1 MAKGLYMSSQT
12 TMLLMGGA
20 EFALWTVFGF
30 LFLAKRM
37 YHRYPA
43 MGAYLGL
50 RIAAAPVLLY
60 FYLGQTQH
68 WFNGLGFQYYFFAYF
83 GVYIASAV
91 MLYFVCVEVF
101 YSALSAFAGI
111 QKLGTVAF
119 RWAALISVIVSL
131 STISFTHLRVQ
142 LIADVSYRLMRSVSI
157 LELCL
162 LGFLCISMNAL
173 RLSIRDM
180 AFGIALGFG
189 LLSASDFILSSFV
202 SKNTRMTDPVQ
213 FVSEGLILATLGMWV
228 AYCALPEPAR
238 APVLMPANSILFRWN
253 EIASALGH
261 TGTQVAVQQP
271 ASGFFLTDV
280 ERAVEKV
287 LTQNLNRRES
297 ET

>member
-1 MAKGLYMSSQT
+1 MSSQT
-12 TMLLMGGA
+12 TMLLMGAA
-20 EFALWTVFGF
+20 EFALWSVFGF

-60 FYLGQTQH
+60 LFCGISRH
-68 WFNGLGFQYYFFAYF
+68 WLNGLCFQYYFFAYF

-101 YSALSAFAGI
+101 HSVLSGFAGI
-111 QKLGTVAF
+111 QRLGTIAF

-131 STISFTHLRVQ
+131 STISVTHVRFQ
-142 LIADVSYRLMRSVSI
+142 IIADVSFRLMRSVSI

-162 LGFLCISMNAL
+162 LGFLCLSMNAL

-180 AFGIALGFG
+180 AFGISLGFG
-189 LLSASDFILSSFV
+189 MLAASDFILASLV
-202 SKNTRMTDPVQ
+202 TRNTTMTDPVQ
-213 FVSEGLILATLGMWV
+213 FVSEGLILVTLGMWV
-228 AYCALPEPAR
+228 AYCALPEPVR
-238 APVLMPANSILFRWN
+238 APVLMPAKSILFRWN

-271 ASGFFLTDV
+271 SSGFFLTDV

-297 ET
+297 EM